1 MHSKPKKVLKI
12 LFGILVITAVLGL
25 TLGFSKKYLLA
36 ELMTNEESEEPVIIT
51 EINNEEEYL
60 AFAHS
65 VNKDNVYTGQV
76 VNLHADL
83 DFSDYENIPVIGV
96 IEGESSVA
104 EFNGVFDGN
113 GHKISGIQ
121 IVHNDSISA
130 MFGKLTGVIKRCHC
144 SR

>member
-76 VNLHADL
+76 VNLHAAPPMHCWPW
-83 DFSDYENIPVIGV
+83 YYR
-96 IEGESSVA
+96 
-104 EFNGVFDGN
+104 
-113 GHKISGIQ
+113 IS
-121 IVHNDSISA
+121 
-130 MFGKLTGVIKRCHC
+130 C
-144 SR
+144 